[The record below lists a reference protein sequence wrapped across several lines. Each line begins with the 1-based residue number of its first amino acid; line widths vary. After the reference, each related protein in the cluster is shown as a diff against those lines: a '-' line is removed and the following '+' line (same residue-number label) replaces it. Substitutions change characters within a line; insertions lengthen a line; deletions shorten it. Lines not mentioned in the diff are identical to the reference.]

1 MPLNLDPI
9 RERFPDR
16 PVHWYP
22 TIGST
27 MFEAV
32 RLAAAGAP
40 SGTVVGAD
48 EQTAGHG
55 RYSRKWHSER
65 DTGLYQTI
73 ILRLPIEP
81 ASLPT
86 VTLALGLAT
95 AAAIEQTAAIDCDLR
110 WPNDVLIGD
119 RKVAG
124 ILVQLHDRAVIAGIG
139 INVNQSHF
147 PVDVAAIATSIR
159 IASGREQP
167 REQLLIALLDEIDTH
182 CSVLIQQGT
191 PAILRMFEQASSYTV
206 GRRVIVDDTIAGTTA
221 GLTESGFLKLR
232 KENGVEEV
240 ILAGGVRPLI
250 ADSR

>member
-1 MPLNLDPI
+1 MPLDLEPI

-16 PVHWYP
+16 RVHWYP

-32 RLAAAGAP
+32 RLATSGAP

-65 DTGLYQTI
+65 DSGLYQTV

-81 ASLPT
+81 ASLPI
-86 VTLALGLAT
+86 VTLALGLAV
-95 AAAIEQTAAIDCDLR
+95 AAAIEQTASIDCDLR
-110 WPNDVLIGD
+110 WPNDVLIGE

-124 ILVQLHDRAVIAGIG
+124 ILVQLHDRAVVAGIG
-139 INVNQSHF
+139 INVNQSEF
-147 PVDVAAIATSIR
+147 PEDVAAIATSIR
-159 IASGREQP
+159 LAAGREQS

-182 CSVLIQQGT
+182 CAVLVQHGA
-191 PAILRMFEQASSYTV
+191 PAILRMFEHASSYTV
-206 GRRVIVDDTIAGTTA
+206 GRRVIVDEMVTGTTA
-221 GLTESGFLKLR
+221 GLTDAGFLKLR
-232 KENGVEEV
+232 TDSDTEQV
-240 ILAGGVRPLI
+240 IFAGGVRPLC
-250 ADSR
+250 S